1 MLRHPFFTFPYAL
14 PFYPLLPYAM
24 FSLNNQALSF
34 NKNVKNEDD
43 KENDEKA
50 SVSILICLTQHERI
64 MLQRLIKTLLEILF

>member
-1 MLRHPFFTFPYAL
+1 
-14 PFYPLLPYAM
+14 M

-50 SVSILICLTQHERI
+50 SVSILICLTQYERI
-64 MLQRLIKTLLEILF
+64 MLQRLINTLLEILF